1 MKRFVYNQFL
11 KWKNNPRRKPLIV
24 EGARQVGK
32 TWILKEFAKNEY
44 KNFAYLSCENNEQ
57 MRNLFADYNIERIV
71 RGISALTKVQ
81 IEKQNTLIILD

>member
-32 TWILKEFAKNEY
+32 TLILKEFAKNEY

-57 MRNLFADYNIERIV
+57 MRNLFAATILKELCVAFPHLQKFKLKN
-71 RGISALTKVQ
+71 K
-81 IEKQNTLIILD
+81 TLL